1 MLFLAFR
8 HLISRLNQTILTF
21 LGIMLGAAGYVVF
34 AGIQLG
40 QQEFIIDRLI
50 NTDSQIRISPRFE
63 YVTTDTFKN
72 VFFTDSTIKWI
83 IPPSGLLSY
92 TYLTS
97 YQGWVNKLDSDPN
110 VLHYSPQII
119 RSVIFNN
126 HHFSIPGTL
135 LGIDTIRQPLVTNI
149 QDDIVSGSLGSI
161 GQGSSLVLIGADLMQ
176 MLGSRLNG
184 SINVVT
190 ADGTINPVKIVG
202 VFKTGGRKLDQ
213 STAYASIKTVQQIT
227 QSAGQVSDIVVKLK
241 DVDKAAPVATQ
252 WSRNTTDLVQSWDQ
266 ANVNFL
272 EMIRMQSI
280 VRQTTTFTII
290 LIVAFGI
297 YNVLNMVVNQK
308 KREIAILRSMGYDQK
323 DTVLLFMIQGVILGF
338 AGALMG
344 ILLGWGACAYLETVK
359 IGSAHGRGGMGMGHI
374 MISWN
379 LSIYIMAFLLAC
391 GASLI
396 ASFIPART
404 AGRLSPI
411 EIIRGSS

>member
-34 AGIQLG
+34 AGMQLG
-40 QQEFIIDRLI
+40 QQEFIVDRLI
-50 NTDSQIRISPRFE
+50 NTDSQIRISPRYE
-63 YVTTDTFKN
+63 VVNADTFKD
-72 VFFTDSTIKWI
+72 VFFKGSAIKWL

-97 YQGWVNKLDSDPN
+97 YQGWVNKLDKDPN
-110 VLHYSPQII
+110 VLYYSPQLVRNI
-119 RSVIFNN
+119 IFNN
-126 HHFSIPGTL
+126 HQYSIPGTL
-135 LGIDTIRQPLVTNI
+135 MGIDTARQSLVTNI
-149 QDDIVSGSLGSI
+149 KDDIVTGTLESI
-161 GQGSSLVLIGADLMQ
+161 GEGNSLILIGEDLMN
-176 MLGSRLNG
+176 MLGARLN
-184 SINVVT
+184 S
-190 ADGTINPVKIVG
+190 TINIVTSDGSTTPVKIVG
-202 VFKTGGRKLDQ
+202 VFKTGARRLDQ
-213 STAYASIKTVQQIT
+213 STVYSSIMTVQQAT
-227 QSAGQVSDIVVKLK
+227 RSPGQISDIIVKLK
-241 DVDKAAPVATQ
+241 DVDQAAKIATR
-252 WSRNTTDLVQSWDQ
+252 WSMNTTDLVQSWDQ

-280 VRQTTTFTII
+280 VRQVTTITIM

-297 YNVLNMVVNQK
+297 YNILNMVVNQK

-323 DTVLLFMIQGVILGF
+323 DTIILFMIQGVILGV
-338 AGALMG
+338 AGAVLG
-344 ILLGWGACAYLETVK
+344 IALGWAACSFLETVK
-359 IGSAHGRGGMGMGHI
+359 IGAAHGRGVMGRGHI
-374 MISWN
+374 MISWD

-391 GASLI
+391 GFSVI